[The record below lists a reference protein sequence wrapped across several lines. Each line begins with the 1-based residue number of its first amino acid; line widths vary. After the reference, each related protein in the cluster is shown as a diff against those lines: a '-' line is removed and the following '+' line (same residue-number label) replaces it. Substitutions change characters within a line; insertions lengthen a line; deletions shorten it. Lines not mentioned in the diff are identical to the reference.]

1 MGLHS
6 KKQIKQAFTMAEAI
20 LVMTIL
26 GIIATIMIT
35 TLKPAEFKEKGLKVS
50 AKKVLSEIDTATTQI
65 LVNNTK
71 LGSFNSLVHDN
82 GTNFTWKGNGATV
95 LEYYKKYLTTIRT
108 IVPSTSFC
116 ITGDS
121 SRNAKAVYL
130 KDGACIGIY
139 DSETTNAQTI
149 FPGETTTKQ
158 SNASQGLLL
167 FDTNGEEEPNTIGVD
182 RFILPIDSSG
192 IAYDA
197 IADAGGGASPE
208 PEPEAPSG
216 GPYPCTSEGYDALCK
231 SEFGSEAYYDGSYGG
246 LCGYPTLSSDPIC
259 EGEFDFQEVTCRNN
273 EAQLGSAGEV
283 CW

>member
-1 MGLHS
+1 
-6 KKQIKQAFTMAEAI
+6 MAEAI

-192 IAYDA
+192 IAYDT

-208 PEPEAPSG
+208 PEPTPEPAPEPTPS
-216 GPYPCTSEGYDALCK
+216 PSPESEPESEYIPPDLVTLP
-231 SEFGSEAYYDGSYGG
+231 SEFQNILRTSFPDVSVEGWRKYGASSYIKWVDWNNSWDVESAHYYCTTTSCVYRG
-246 LCGYPTLSSDPIC
+246 
-259 EGEFDFQEVTCRNN
+259 V
-273 EAQLGSAGEV
+273 
-283 CW
+283 